1 MKKKHTDERG
11 MRTEKQKAASLKL
24 KQRRPPNGSKVFDPD
39 HDVVESATE
48 EFLKR
53 GGKIKRRKTKKSAA
67 DILNEPISSA
77 LDNDFKDS
85 DVKEFIHNVGY
96 RSSINMG
103 SFIGRF

>member
-39 HDVVESATE
+39 HDIVESATE

-53 GGKIKRRKTKKSAA
+53 GGKIKRRKQKKSAA
-67 DILNEPISSA
+67 DLMNQPINA
-77 LDNDFKDS
+77 TLDRDFKDFG
-85 DVKEFIHNVGY
+85 VKEFLHNVGY